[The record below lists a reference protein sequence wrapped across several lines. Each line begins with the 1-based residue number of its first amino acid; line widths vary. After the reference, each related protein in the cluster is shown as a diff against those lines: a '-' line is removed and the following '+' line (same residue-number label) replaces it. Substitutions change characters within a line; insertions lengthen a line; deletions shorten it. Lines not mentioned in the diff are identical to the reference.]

1 MTDQSPTTLLS
12 KGPGAFK
19 KLAMKIAT
27 ILIMLIILEI
37 SLQVIIRIRD
47 GKWLYQSLEGSRV
60 SYVKLVKDRRKYTL
74 RPGFKFNTRNTRN
87 GGLKINDLGFR
98 EGPYPIDKNNFIIVT
113 AGDSVPFG
121 LAVGNKNTY
130 PYNLEELFHDNG
142 YSINVVNIGIPSYN
156 MRQSF
161 YRIRLEVLPHYELS
175 RIPLIT
181 LQVSNDVF
189 LLILYR
195 DKWTPDV
202 TYADKRYIIKVSLWQ
217 KFATLH
223 YGKLI
228 IKKVFGIKAPIKKRH
243 RRKAWDFSKSGK
255 KGKVFEKYDGTEM
268 LKNARNI
275 LKKELSFYRD
285 HSVNVIL
292 MSIDPF
298 YYQLSGM
305 ERNPTLKQWRTFKE
319 WVEAVKELIV
329 RYNQML
335 IEVSREFENVFF
347 FDTRPLVD
355 AQDRDEMYVD
365 FMHYS
370 AKANEIVAKGLFDFL
385 TQQHLLPRSAYHQR

>member
-1 MTDQSPTTLLS
+1 MTDQKPTEPLS
-12 KGPGAFK
+12 KDISAFK

-27 ILIMLIILEI
+27 FLIMLIILEI
-37 SLQVIIRIRD
+37 SLQLIIRIRD

-74 RPGFKFNTRNTRN
+74 MPGFSTSK
-87 GGLKINDLGFR
+87 GGLKINELGFR
-98 EGPYPIDKNNFIIVT
+98 EGPYPIDKKNFIIVT

-130 PYNLEELFHDNG
+130 PYNLEKLLHNNG
-142 YSINVVNIGIPSYN
+142 FSINVVNIGIPSYN

-161 YRIRLEVLPHYELS
+161 DRIRLEVLPHYELS

-195 DKWTPDV
+195 DQWNPDV
-202 TYADKRYIIKVSLWQ
+202 TYADKRYIKKVSLWQ
-217 KFATLH
+217 KFATVH
-223 YGKLI
+223 YGNLA
-228 IKKVFGIKAPIKKRH
+228 IKKVFGIKAHIKKKH
-243 RRKAWDFSKSGK
+243 RRKAFDFSSAEK

-268 LKNARNI
+268 LKNARMI
-275 LKKELSFYRD
+275 LKEELSFYRN
-285 HSVNVIL
+285 HSVNVVL

-298 YYQLSGM
+298 YYQLSGV
-305 ERNPTLKQWRTFKE
+305 EKNPGLKQWRTFKE
-319 WVEAVKELIV
+319 WAEAVSELV
-329 RYNQML
+329 VQYNQML
-335 IEVSREFENVFF
+335 IEISREFDNVFF
-347 FDTRPLVD
+347 FDTRSLVD
-355 AQDRDEMYVD
+355 ARDRDEMYVD

-370 AKANEIVAKGLFDFL
+370 AEANKIVAKGLFEFL
-385 TQQHLLPRSAYHQR
+385 TQQHLLPGSAFQQR